1 MMNLKNEIPLIA
13 ILRGIKP
20 EEVLEHIDILAEEGF
35 QYIEIPLNSPEW
47 EKSIPLAIDNYG
59 NKLKIGAGTVLNK
72 NNVEKLAEMGAKI
85 IVTPNINVS
94 VISSALENNMEI
106 FPGCATA
113 TEAFT
118 AIDAGAVNL
127 KIFPTASFGVGYIK
141 ALMSVIPKDIAIY
154 AVGGITPKNLH
165 EYLSI
170 GCYGAGLGN
179 DLYRI
184 GQTPEKTRENAR
196 AFISAY
202 IAFKNQTN

>member
-1 MMNLKNEIPLIA
+1 MNSKNEIPLIA

-20 EEVLEHIDILAEEGF
+20 DEVLAHIAVLEEEGF
-35 QYIEIPLNSPEW
+35 NYIEIPLNSPEW
-47 EKSIPLAIDNYG
+47 EKSIPLAIEAYG

-72 NNVEKLAEMGAKI
+72 NNVEKLAIMNAKI

-94 VISSALENNMEI
+94 VITSALENKMEI

-127 KIFPTASFGVGYIK
+127 KIFPTAPFGVSYVK
-141 ALMSVIPKDIAIY
+141 SLMSVIPKNIAIY
-154 AVGGITPKNLH
+154 AVGGITPHNLH

-170 GCYGAGLGN
+170 GCHGAGLGN
-179 DLYRI
+179 DLYQI
-184 GQTPEKTRENAR
+184 GQTPEKTRENAK

>member
-1 MMNLKNEIPLIA
+1 MNVKNEIPLIA

-20 EEVLEHIDILAEEGF
+20 DEVLAHISVLIEEGF
-35 QYIEIPLNSPEW
+35 HYVEIPLNSPEW
-47 EKSIPLAIDNYG
+47 EKSIPLSIEMYG
-59 NKLKIGAGTVLNK
+59 EKVKIGAGTVLSK
-72 NNVEKLAEMGAKI
+72 ENVDKLAAMKARI
-85 IVTPNINVS
+85 IVTPSINTD
-94 VISSALENNMEI
+94 VIRSALEHNMEV

-113 TEAFT
+113 TEAFS

-127 KIFPTASFGVGYIK
+127 KIFPTAPLGVNYVK
-141 ALMSVIPKDIAIY
+141 ALMSVIPKEIAIY
-154 AVGGITPKNLH
+154 AVGGITPDNLH

-184 GQTPEKTRENAR
+184 GQTPEKTREKAQ

-202 IAFKNQTN
+202 MAFKNKAH

>member
-1 MMNLKNEIPLIA
+1 MNSKNEIPLIA

-20 EEVLEHIDILAEEGF
+20 DEVLEHIAILADEGF
-35 QYIEIPLNSPEW
+35 NYIEIPLNSPEW
-47 EKSIPLAIDNYG
+47 EKSIPLAIENYG
-59 NKLKIGAGTVLNK
+59 DKLKIGAGTVLNK
-72 NNVEKLAEMGAKI
+72 SNVEKLAIMNAKI

-94 VISSALENNMEI
+94 VITTALENKMEI

-127 KIFPTASFGVGYIK
+127 KIFPTAPFGVNYVK
-141 ALMSVIPKDIAIY
+141 SLMSVIPKNIAIY
-154 AVGGITPKNLH
+154 AVGGITPNNLH

-170 GCYGAGLGN
+170 GCHGAGLGN
-179 DLYRI
+179 DLYQI
-184 GQTPEKTRENAR
+184 GQTPEKTREKAK